1 MLTLEDPSRF
11 AMSRTVGAHSLLLDG
26 VGIALTNKDGKV
38 AKTERFLVLTA
49 AALARRINP
58 CWNAMLN

>member
-1 MLTLEDPSRF
+1 
-11 AMSRTVGAHSLLLDG
+11 MSRTVGAHSLLLDG